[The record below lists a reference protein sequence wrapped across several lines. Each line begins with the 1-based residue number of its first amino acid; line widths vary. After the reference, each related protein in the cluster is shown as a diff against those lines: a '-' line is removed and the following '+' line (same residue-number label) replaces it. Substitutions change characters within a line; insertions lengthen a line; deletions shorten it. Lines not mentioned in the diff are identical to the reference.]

1 MKTQNIKNNKEKG
14 FTLVETMFAVFILT
28 FAVASLMNVVANSL
42 FSAKYSRDEITA
54 NYLAQEIVDHIRND
68 RDTTVFFQDSEASG
82 DAWNLFIAKYSD
94 CDREE
99 NNGCFINA
107 RDKGSIPQTCSADNW
122 ETDVEKGRGCVL
134 YYYDNAPD
142 GVFYSH
148 TTGEAVSNFKRVI
161 VVERNADPNQIDVE
175 VGVSWINGSVART
188 RTLHTS
194 LLKWQP

>member
-1 MKTQNIKNNKEKG
+1 
-14 FTLVETMFAVFILT
+14 MFAVFILT

-68 RDTTVFFQDSEASG
+68 RDTTVFFQDSQASL
-82 DAWNLFIAKYSD
+82 DAWNSFFDKYNN

-107 RDKGSIPQTCSADNW
+107 RDKGSVPALCPSSDW
-122 ETDVEKGRGCVL
+122 EEEELRGCSL
-134 YYYDNAPD
+134 YYYDGAPG

-148 TTGEAVSNFKRVI
+148 TPGEVLSNFKRRI
-161 VVERNADPNQIDVE
+161 VVEENGENADQIDVE
-175 VGVSWINGSVART
+175 VAVSWKNGGVTRS

-194 LLKWQP
+194 LLRWQP